1 MKVEKGS
8 VSSSTYAS
16 ASTAYGK
23 SARTGSRSAVSDS
36 VEVSASATLFQTA
49 QSAIRGVPDVRSA
62 AISGIQQEMAEGT
75 YHRDEREVAQKV
87 IDDELS
93 TDL

>member
-23 SARTGSRSAVSDS
+23 SARSGTASAVSDS
-36 VEVSASATLFQTA
+36 VEVSASASLYQSA
-49 QSAIRGVPDVRSA
+49 ASAIRGVPDVRA
-62 AISGIQQEMAEGT
+62 EAISGIQQEFAEGT